1 MKRITF
7 RFSIFILLSIG
18 SIYASEIDSV
28 ISRAPVIAHRIEN
41 NIKIDGVLSESIWQ
55 EYSPVRDFVQKDPDQ
70 GNPATQ
76 QTYVW
81 ICYDDEAI
89 YIGAKCFDDN
99 PDSIATLLSRRDDIS
114 GSDWFGIYFDPYR
127 KGKTGYQFFVNAGGS
142 RVDAT
147 LYNDVYYDTKWDGVW
162 DWDAAILDD
171 GWSVEM
177 RIPFSQLRFNNISEM
192 VWGINFYRRIHRN
205 NERSYYVMV
214 PKESSGFVSHFA
226 PLKGLKNIP
235 SQSNLEFL
243 SYLVTKAQYLKHD
256 INDPFYKADQ
266 YALSFGADFK
276 LGIGSNLTLDATVNP
291 DFGQVEVD
299 PAVVNLTQF
308 ETFYSEKRPFF
319 IEGTDLLDFGY
330 IGANRNWSFGWQI
343 PELFYSRRIGRS
355 PQLGTSHDG
364 FVDYPNETRIL
375 GASKL
380 TGKIF
385 EGTGIYALNAV
396 TQRMFADVD
405 SAGVRFSDEVEPLT
419 NYTVIRTLSEFNG
432 GMNALGFMGTAVFRD
447 LNNPAGLS
455 NLSESAFTG
464 GFDGY
469 TFLSD
474 DKEYVLN
481 GVFSASRVTGSNDY
495 MLRLQKSPRRYFQR
509 PDSDYS
515 SLDSNATSL
524 TGYFGKVMLNKQK
537 GNFYFNTAFSFIT
550 PGYEANDIGYQYYAN
565 GIKGHV
571 MLGWRDYKPD
581 GLFRYKYFYA
591 GHYRGADF
599 EGRPNDIGFYTST
612 SLTFMNYWNVN
623 LMYYFESEY
632 FDWRRTRGGPAMLIP
647 SYHRAFLF
655 FSSDS
660 REDIYTYCNVGFLVN
675 EVNDYV
681 YEASLGV
688 QWKAGTTL
696 NIDCNIEYAFK
707 YDSDQWV
714 TRKQDPVMEETYGTR
729 YIFGL
734 IQQDIL
740 SATLR
745 ADWSFSPTLTLQLYM
760 QPLFSFGD
768 YSDFNE
774 LSQPGTRNFSVYGRD
789 NNSTIT
795 YDEDTDTYT
804 IDPDGSGAAEKFT
817 ISNPNF
823 NFKSLRANVVLR
835 WEFLPGSTFYLAW
848 THERINQENPDQ
860 FDFGRDFSN
869 LISAEPDNV
878 FLAKVT
884 YWFTM

>member
-1 MKRITF
+1 
-7 RFSIFILLSIG
+7 
-18 SIYASEIDSV
+18 
-28 ISRAPVIAHRIEN
+28 
-41 NIKIDGVLSESIWQ
+41 
-55 EYSPVRDFVQKDPDQ
+55 
-70 GNPATQ
+70 
-76 QTYVW
+76 
-81 ICYDDEAI
+81 
-89 YIGAKCFDDN
+89 
-99 PDSIATLLSRRDDIS
+99 
-114 GSDWFGIYFDPYR
+114 
-127 KGKTGYQFFVNAGGS
+127 
-142 RVDAT
+142 
-147 LYNDVYYDTKWDGVW
+147 
-162 DWDAAILDD
+162 
-171 GWSVEM
+171 
-177 RIPFSQLRFNNISEM
+177 
-192 VWGINFYRRIHRN
+192 
-205 NERSYYVMV
+205 
-214 PKESSGFVSHFA
+214 
-226 PLKGLKNIP
+226 
-235 SQSNLEFL
+235 
-243 SYLVTKAQYLKHD
+243 
-256 INDPFYKADQ
+256 
-266 YALSFGADFK
+266 
-276 LGIGSNLTLDATVNP
+276 
-291 DFGQVEVD
+291 
-299 PAVVNLTQF
+299 
-308 ETFYSEKRPFF
+308 
-319 IEGTDLLDFGY
+319 
-330 IGANRNWSFGWQI
+330 
-343 PELFYSRRIGRS
+343 
-355 PQLGTSHDG
+355 
-364 FVDYPNETRIL
+364 
-375 GASKL
+375 
-380 TGKIF
+380 
-385 EGTGIYALNAV
+385 
-396 TQRMFADVD
+396 
-405 SAGVRFSDEVEPLT
+405 
-419 NYTVIRTLSEFNG
+419 
-432 GMNALGFMGTAVFRD
+432 
-447 LNNPAGLS
+447 
-455 NLSESAFTG
+455 
-464 GFDGY
+464 
-469 TFLSD
+469 
-474 DKEYVLN
+474 
-481 GVFSASRVTGSNDY
+481 
-495 MLRLQKSPRRYFQR
+495 
-509 PDSDYS
+509 
-515 SLDSNATSL
+515 
-524 TGYFGKVMLNKQK
+524 
-537 GNFYFNTAFSFIT
+537 
-550 PGYEANDIGYQYYAN
+550 
-565 GIKGHV
+565 

-789 NNSTIT
+789 NNSSIT